1 MNIQNKNNDISI
13 LSPSFLLICFILV
26 FVTLGVFWQV
36 SEFSFVNFDDP
47 LYVQDNLHVK
57 EGLTLKNI
65 KWAFT
70 DATGITN
77 FWAPLTWLSIII
89 DYELYGMNAG
99 GYHVTNL
106 IIHIANCLLV
116 LLVFYKMTGALWE
129 SAFIAAM
136 FALHPLHVESIAWVT
151 ERKDV
156 LSTFF
161 WLLTMWAYAFYVES
175 PNIKHYLLTL
185 LFFLM
190 GLMSKPMLVTLPF
203 AMLLLDYWPLNRIQ
217 ESSKPF
223 GLLHNLARLIPEK
236 IFFFII
242 IIIISIAAYITQDKG
257 DALPS
262 ITQISFLLRFE
273 NIIVSYINYLWKTI
287 WPFNLSVTYLYP
299 KFIPAWKVAISLGL
313 IAIISFLTIY
323 YMKTRRWLIVGWF
336 WYIGTLVPVIGI
348 VVIADQAMADRYTYV
363 PHLGI
368 FIILTWGIP
377 LLLNQL
383 KYKKVILAVTS
394 LCYLLLLAITT
405 TNQLR
410 YWKNSKE
417 LFQHVIAV
425 DEDNYLAYNNLGLAI
440 QNEGNLLQAIE
451 LFQKSIEIAPQYH
464 SAYNNLGVAIESL
477 GKAEQAKTLYRLAIK
492 LEPDFKAPY
501 VNLAFILLHT
511 GDPEESIKYGMEA
524 IQIDPKFTEAY
535 IIVGDSHQQLGNLK
549 KSIRMYYKAIQID
562 PRSDLAHNRLGEALL
577 KTNKLDQSISHFQ
590 TALELKPKDNNYQE
604 NLNKVILLQ
613 TTLNIQIHKIL
624 SELKN
629 NQESTIAY
637 SKLGNLYL
645 RQGKLDNAI
654 SYFQKVLSTTPED
667 ISTMINI
674 ASAYAENNEIEKSN
688 FYLQKIIPILP
699 NKSIDFYNVAC
710 IYAKQDKSFEA
721 NIWLQKA
728 IDKGYANW
736 ELIKN
741 DKDLENI
748 RNSNEFKKL
757 IHKRINRQKM

>member
-1 MNIQNKNNDISI
+1 MNKKSASSLFYLRPLFLSI
-13 LSPSFLLICFILV
+13 LLII
-26 FVTLGVFWQV
+26 VTSTVYWQV
-36 SEFSFVNFDDP
+36 SEFSFVNFDDH
-47 LYVQDNLHVK
+47 LYVQDNPFVK

-70 DATGITN
+70 DATQITN

-106 IIHIANCLLV
+106 VIHIANSLLV
-116 LLVFYKMTGALWE
+116 LLVFFKMTGALWE

-136 FALHPLHVESIAWVT
+136 FALHPLHVESVAWVT

-161 WLLTMWAYAFYVES
+161 WLLTMWAYAFYAES
-175 PNIKHYLLTL
+175 QNIRHYIMTL

-217 ESSKPF
+217 ESSKPL

-236 IFFFII
+236 ILFFVI
-242 IIIISIAAYITQDKG
+242 IIIISIFAYITQDKG

-262 ITQISFLLRFE
+262 LTQISFLLRFE

-287 WPFNLSVTYLYP
+287 WPFNLSVIYLYP
-299 KFIPAWKVAISLGL
+299 KYIPVWKVAISLGL
-313 IAIISFLTIY
+313 IAIISFISVY
-323 YMKTRRWLIVGWF
+323 YMKLRRWLFVGWF

-363 PHLGI
+363 PHIGI
-368 FIILTWGIP
+368 FIIFAWGIP
-377 LLLNQL
+377 LLLNQV
-383 KYKKVILAVTS
+383 KHKKVTLALTS
-394 LCYLLLLAITT
+394 LCYLALLAITT
-405 TNQLR
+405 TNQLD
-410 YWKNSKE
+410 YWKNSKN
-417 LFQHVIAV
+417 LFQHVLSV
-425 DEDNYLAYNNLGLAI
+425 DEDNYIAYNNLGLAV
-440 QNEGNLLQAIE
+440 QNEGNLLQAIN
-451 LFQKSIEIAPQYH
+451 LFKKSIEKAPQYH
-464 SAYNNLGVAIESL
+464 SAYNNLGVALESL
-477 GKAEQAKTLYRLAIK
+477 GKGEQAKTFYRLAIQ

-511 GDPEESIKYGMEA
+511 GEPEEAIKYGMTA

-535 IIVGDSHQQLGNLK
+535 IIVGDSHQRIGNLK
-549 KSIRMYYKAIQID
+549 KSISMYYQAIQLD
-562 PRSDLAHNRLGEALL
+562 PKSDLAHNRLGEALL
-577 KTNKLDQSISHFQ
+577 KINKLDQSITHFQ
-590 TALELKPKDNNYQE
+590 TALKLKPKDNNYRD

-613 TTLNIQIHKIL
+613 TTLNIQIHKVM

-629 NQESTIAY
+629 NQESITAY
-637 SKLGNLYL
+637 YKLGNLYL
-645 RQGKLDNAI
+645 QQGKLDNAI
-654 SYFQKVLSTTPED
+654 SYFQKILSITPED
-667 ISTMINI
+667 IPTMINI
-674 ASAYAENNEIEKSN
+674 AGTYAENNEIEKSN

-699 NKSIDFYNVAC
+699 EKNIYLYNIAC
-710 IYAKQDKSFEA
+710 IYAKQNKSIEA
-721 NIWLQKA
+721 NTWLQKA
-728 IDKGYANW
+728 IDKGYDNW

-748 RNSNEFKKL
+748 RDSNEYKKL
-757 IHKRINRQKM
+757 THNKINKKKCNV